1 MVISLFFHITY
12 YIAFKRLFQA
22 FSICFIADFVGFVFQ
37 NRIDKKIKISYIDFK
52 RSVRELRYGSNAK
65 RLFLIRASLDE
76 QPRYRNTEIT
86 LDESGQKHL
95 LRGLMNVRTPRRDQ
109 RRFFKIQ
116 DEYLFPQKEAAQ
128 IAVQTVKDFK
138 QQTGSLLKVIF
149 NVFKDDDLEIYKSLL
164 V

>member
-1 MVISLFFHITY
+1 
-12 YIAFKRLFQA
+12 
-22 FSICFIADFVGFVFQ
+22 
-37 NRIDKKIKISYIDFK
+37 
-52 RSVRELRYGSNAK
+52 
-65 RLFLIRASLDE
+65 
-76 QPRYRNTEIT
+76 
-86 LDESGQKHL
+86 
-95 LRGLMNVRTPRRDQ
+95 MNVRTPRRDQ